1 MQNCRNNNPYMRRAN
16 CGCGNNNNSCN
27 SNSCMANND
36 GRNPSMSAPVYRE
49 RSGCA
54 EFHQDACDTCI
65 KMRKDPLSQFPLA
78 MAYVPWQSWRHIYE
92 AGKGFHRGTIFE
104 ELDLP
109 FKGKGGCNA

>member
-1 MQNCRNNNPYMRRAN
+1 MRRAN

-36 GRNPSMSAPVYRE
+36 GRNLSMSAPVYRE
-49 RSGCA
+49 RSGCSDRD
-54 EFHQDACDTCI
+54 DALDGMSI
-65 KMRKDPLSQFPLA
+65 A
-78 MAYVPWQSWRHIYE
+78 MAYVPWQ
-92 AGKGFHRGTIFE
+92 TIFE

>member
-36 GRNPSMSAPVYRE
+36 GRNPSMAVPVYRE
-49 RSGCA
+49 RSGCS
-54 EFHQDACDTCI
+54 DRDDSLDGMPI
-65 KMRKDPLSQFPLA
+65 A

>member
-1 MQNCRNNNPYMRRAN
+1 MDVAIITIAVIVIHVWRTMMEEIHRCQHLFTE
-16 CGCGNNNNSCN
+16 
-27 SNSCMANND
+27 ND
-36 GRNPSMSAPVYRE
+36 RDDALEGMS
-49 RSGCA
+49 
-54 EFHQDACDTCI
+54 I
-65 KMRKDPLSQFPLA
+65 A